1 MHNYHDANHTLP
13 VYFGV
18 SPGIGNTYPWTPGNG
33 SEPYGGWF
41 LHLLPY
47 VEQGNVYSLV
57 LNDTQSSGHD
67 QPWWDVPPTTQSGPT
82 VVQTYNGHT
91 YVTTTST
98 QVGGSGYHND
108 GIWIDAVHPAT
119 YKLMQCPSDPSSSGN
134 GQVYGYWVAT
144 SYLANYN
151 AWTPDPGQG
160 LSAQPVT
167 FPMISDGL
175 SNTVLF
181 GEGYQN
187 CDTVGRIALYSWYYH
202 NFGLDWYGQ
211 ANQNMFQSAPPVALC
226 DNWRAQSGHVSG
238 MNVCLADGSVRTVN
252 GSVSQPTWA
261 SALLPRDGVPLGSDW

>member
-1 MHNYHDANHTLP
+1 
-13 VYFGV
+13 
-18 SPGIGNTYPWTPGNG
+18 
-33 SEPYGGWF
+33 
-41 LHLLPY
+41 
-47 VEQGNVYSLV
+47 
-57 LNDTQSSGHD
+57 
-67 QPWWDVPPTTQSGPT
+67 
-82 VVQTYNGHT
+82 
-91 YVTTTST
+91 
-98 QVGGSGYHND
+98 
-108 GIWIDAVHPAT
+108 
-119 YKLMQCPSDPSSSGN
+119 
-134 GQVYGYWVAT
+134 
-144 SYLANYN
+144 
-151 AWTPDPGQG
+151 
-160 LSAQPVT
+160 
-167 FPMISDGL
+167 MISDGL